1 MKIKIKLL
9 FGVLV
14 SVALLNCPVSASADL
29 NSNWAFNYH
38 VGDTFTV
45 ESDSFTY
52 STGYFGICLE
62 NTPIELDNCYMVSGI
77 AKNKENSSIV
87 HLVMTSI
94 NDDVNGCR
102 QIMPIYESVFK
113 NCSIDEIQV
122 GDILK
127 INGGCGTDDVPGHFY
142 SESVEYVGNG
152 VDIFGEDFKK
162 VIRHEWVDEAY
173 SDKDAE
179 YYDYLPITDKYSDYL
194 SMTKGDV
201 TEDESVD
208 ILDVISINRNILG
221 KQLFNSYGNAVA
233 DVNQNGMA
241 DPDDALRVMKHIV
254 GIIDEL

>member
-9 FGVLV
+9 FSILV
-14 SVALLNCPVSASADL
+14 SVALLNCPVSASAEL
-29 NSNWAFNYH
+29 NFNWASQYH
-38 VGDTFTV
+38 WGDTFTV

-52 STGYFGICLE
+52 STGFHGIHLE
-62 NTPIELDNCYMVSGI
+62 NAPAEFDQPGYYMVSGI
-77 AKNKENSSIV
+77 AKKSIEDSLPCQG
-87 HLVMTSI
+87 HLVITAI

-102 QIMPIYESVFK
+102 QIMPFYTDMNIFK
-113 NCSIDEIQV
+113 NCSVDEIQV

-127 INGGCGTDDVPGHFY
+127 TNGGCGTDDVPGHFY
-142 SESVEYVGNG
+142 PLEESVEYVGNG

-173 SDKDAE
+173 SDHDAE
-179 YYDYLPITDKYSDYL
+179 YYDYLPLI
-194 SMTKGDV
+194 KGDV

-233 DVNQNGMA
+233 DVNQNGMS